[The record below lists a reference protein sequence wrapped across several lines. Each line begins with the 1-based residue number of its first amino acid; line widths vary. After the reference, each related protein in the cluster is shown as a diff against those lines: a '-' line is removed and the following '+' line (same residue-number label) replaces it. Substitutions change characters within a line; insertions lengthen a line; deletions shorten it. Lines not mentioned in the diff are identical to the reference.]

1 MITFENL
8 NEIEIPGKTAVALG
22 NFDGVHLGHR
32 KLISEMVDYGRE
44 NNLKTL
50 VFTFSNHPRDLLP
63 DATKKK
69 NILHRNEKSGIIE
82 SLGVDYLVN
91 VPFTKEIMNMRAEEF
106 ITDILIGK
114 LNVKG
119 AFCGFNYRFGLRA
132 SGTPD
137 LLREFGEKLGFSV
150 FEMEAFKVQGEP
162 VSSSMIRTLIA
173 SGQVERCKM
182 YMGRNYE
189 IGGEVVVGNRLGR
202 KLGFPTSNL
211 VIDTTMV
218 TPPNGVYATY
228 VDYRGKKYPG
238 VTNVGNKPT
247 VGEYEKNVETHIF
260 NFDKELY
267 GKKIIVEFLK
277 KMRDEV
283 KFDTVEELSEQIVR
297 DCREAKEYHRK
308 LENSCMVGA

>member
-1 MITFENL
+1 MKIFTNL
-8 NEIEIPGKTAVALG
+8 DNAEYIQATVIALG

-119 AFCGFNYRFGLRA
+119 AFCGFNNRKSTRLN
-132 SGTPD
+132 
-137 LLREFGEKLGFSV
+137 
-150 FEMEAFKVQGEP
+150 P
-162 VSSSMIRTLIA
+162 VTRSSRMPSSA
-173 SGQVERCKM
+173 
-182 YMGRNYE
+182 
-189 IGGEVVVGNRLGR
+189 
-202 KLGFPTSNL
+202 
-211 VIDTTMV
+211 
-218 TPPNGVYATY
+218 
-228 VDYRGKKYPG
+228 
-238 VTNVGNKPT
+238 
-247 VGEYEKNVETHIF
+247 
-260 NFDKELY
+260 
-267 GKKIIVEFLK
+267 
-277 KMRDEV
+277 
-283 KFDTVEELSEQIVR
+283 
-297 DCREAKEYHRK
+297 
-308 LENSCMVGA
+308 